1 MSVLVVIVLAVLT
14 KKVTVGL
21 LVGYVLVILGE
32 TVLFRTPVDYI
43 CYKLQLFWSY
53 EIWEYAKA
61 EILANIFVYT
71 PVGVFAGRLW
81 KWKGIL
87 FGIGLSV
94 LTEVLQ
100 LVTHRGW
107 FELADLFHNSL
118 GALIGVII
126 YMIGIKLIKKE
137 ISDTRR

>member
-1 MSVLVVIVLAVLT
+1 M
-14 KKVTVGL
+14 
-21 LVGYVLVILGE
+21 GE
-32 TVLFRTPVDYI
+32 TIIFRIPKDY
-43 CYKLQLFWSY
+43 YRYQLQLFWSY

-126 YMIGIKLIKKE
+126 YIIGIKLIKKE

>member
-1 MSVLVVIVLAVLT
+1 MLT

-32 TVLFRTPVDYI
+32 TVIFRTPEDYI
-43 CYKLQLFWSY
+43 RYKLQLFWSY
-53 EIWEYAKA
+53 EIWQHAKA

-71 PVGVFAGRLW
+71 PLGVFAGRLW
-81 KWKGIL
+81 KWKGFL

-100 LVTHRGW
+100 LITHRGW
-107 FELADLFHNSL
+107 FELADLFHNSF
-118 GALIGVII
+118 GTLIGVAI
-126 YMIGIKLIKKE
+126 YIVGMKVFNKE
-137 ISDTRR
+137 TMRYE

>member
-1 MSVLVVIVLAVLT
+1 MAALATITAGLLS
-14 KKVTVGL
+14 KKWSVGL
-21 LVGYVLVILGE
+21 LIGYVLIILGE
-32 TVLFRTPVDYI
+32 TVIFRTPGESYH
-43 CYKLQLFWSY
+43 YKLQLFWSY
-53 EIWEYAKA
+53 ENWAGAKT

-71 PVGVFAGRLW
+71 PVGVIAGYLW

-87 FGIGLSV
+87 FGIGLS
-94 LTEVLQ
+94 LSIEILQ
-100 LVTHRGW
+100 LLTCRGW
-107 FELADLFHNSL
+107 FEFDDLFHNSL

>member
-14 KKVTVGL
+14 KKVTDGL

-32 TVLFRTPVDYI
+32 TVIFRTPEDYI
-43 CYKLQLFWSY
+43 RYKLQLFWSY
-53 EIWEYAKA
+53 EIWQHAKA

-71 PVGVFAGRLW
+71 PLGVFAGRLW
-81 KWKGIL
+81 KWKGFL

-100 LVTHRGW
+100 LITHRGW
-107 FELADLFHNSL
+107 FELADLFHNSF
-118 GALIGVII
+118 GTLIGVAI
-126 YMIGIKLIKKE
+126 YIVGMKVFNKE
-137 ISDTRR
+137 TMRYE